1 MKQCPAGQLL
11 AVLCK
16 ALKKVSL
23 NAILQVVHMPAS
35 YSGVSRLK
43 LDPQDHL
50 PQHVS
55 NFAMSLQDEAWIVS
69 QIRPQTFPFK

>member
-11 AVLCK
+11 AFLCK

-35 YSGVSRLK
+35 YLGVSRLK

-50 PQHVS
+50 PQHVC
-55 NFAMSLQDEAWIVS
+55 NFTKFLQDYAWIVS
-69 QIRPQTFPFK
+69 QIRPQALPSK

>member
-11 AVLCK
+11 AFLCK
-16 ALKKVSL
+16 TLKKVSL
-23 NAILQVVHMPAS
+23 NTTLQVVHMPAS

-50 PQHVS
+50 PQHVC
-55 NFAMSLQDEAWIVS
+55 NFTMSLQDDAWIVS
-69 QIRPQTFPFK
+69 QIRPQALSFK